1 MWIYCFAEFGFCSK
15 TSSVP
20 VNGSRIKATG
30 NWGFCCCRGLQ
41 CPCQRWCDYNVHL
54 SHRWAPATLPDIY
67 HQKLE
72 FPSQSQFRAT
82 CRSISYKKSPSLT
95 RIWYPSSGMNPV
107 MPQSYPLQYGRCT
120 SHLALLKSCWRPT
133 FAVCSSRSKIWT
145 KICWPKIGTSKLI
158 SQPISHRFFYFSLW
172 NIIKSARFSGW
183 VRLPPPR
190 LRGFRAHLFSLK
202 TLTAVG
208 ITFQLEG
215 QKAPNN

>member
-41 CPCQRWCDYNVHL
+41 CPCQRWYDYNVHL

-158 SQPISHRFFYFSLW
+158 SQPISHLFFIFPCETS
-172 NIIKSARFSGW
+172 
-183 VRLPPPR
+183 
-190 LRGFRAHLFSLK
+190 
-202 TLTAVG
+202 
-208 ITFQLEG
+208 
-215 QKAPNN
+215 

>member
-41 CPCQRWCDYNVHL
+41 CPRQRWCDYNVHL
-54 SHRWAPATLPDIY
+54 TDGHLPPDIY

-107 MPQSYPLQYGRCT
+107 LPQSYPLQWRCT
-120 SHLALLKSCWRPT
+120 SHQALLKSCWRPT

-145 KICWPKIGTSKLI
+145 KKICWPKIGTSKLI
-158 SQPISHRFFYFSLW
+158 SQPISHRCLFFLVKHHKICAIFGMLKVAPPTPAGLSRASL
-172 NIIKSARFSGW
+172 
-183 VRLPPPR
+183 
-190 LRGFRAHLFSLK
+190 
-202 TLTAVG
+202 
-208 ITFQLEG
+208 
-215 QKAPNN
+215 